1 MIYLDN
7 AATTMRKPDV
17 VIQAVTE
24 ALSTMGNAGRGSHN
38 ASLGASRII
47 YDTRERLAQFFNAEN
62 PMQVVFTMNSTESL
76 NIAIKGILEK
86 GDHAITTALEHNS
99 VLRPLYEMEEKGVE
113 LTIIPA
119 DRQGCIDYADFEKN
133 IKKNTKAI
141 VCTQRKGLFSV
152 TAVHL
157 RIKWATWRYCSPSKG
172 A

>member
-62 PMQVVFTMNSTESL
+62 MLQEMQAAGLPAAIVGKITEK
-76 NIAIKGILEK
+76 N
-86 GDHAITTALEHNS
+86 
-99 VLRPLYEMEEKGVE
+99 
-113 LTIIPA
+113 
-119 DRQGCIDYADFEKN
+119 DFEIYVK
-133 IKKNTKAI
+133 
-141 VCTQRKGLFSV
+141 
-152 TAVHL
+152 
-157 RIKWATWRYCSPSKG
+157 
-172 A
+172 